1 MAVGLGRALLAPLLQ
16 IYRNF
21 EVGKLL
27 RLITLDT
34 RIIGRQEQVERAA
47 VLACRC

>member
-1 MAVGLGRALLAPLLQ
+1 MCAAQ

-34 RIIGRQEQVERAA
+34 RVIGRDEQVGHPCVA
-47 VLACRC
+47 VRRPRHF